1 MSALEKNLSIDK
13 NVGIRFDLDLD
24 RRRRPSFLEVT
35 SEAEEPQKIFQ
46 MIFPES
52 REKVRSTWLANSVE
66 QSDGRD
72 PPFKSR

>member
-13 NVGIRFDLDLD
+13 HVGIRFDLDLD

-52 REKVRSTWLANSVE
+52 RERKWFGPL
-66 QSDGRD
+66 G
-72 PPFKSR
+72 